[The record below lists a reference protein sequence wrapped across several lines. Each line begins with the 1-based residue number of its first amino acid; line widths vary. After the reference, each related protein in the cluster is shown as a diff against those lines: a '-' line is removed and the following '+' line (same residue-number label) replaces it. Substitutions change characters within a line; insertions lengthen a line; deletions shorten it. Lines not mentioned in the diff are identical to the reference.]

1 MYLKPT
7 FCLAIAASRLNFR
20 PLVVKMPSYGL
31 HRSESATSS
40 LMIEELQA
48 SPQLE
53 LEAAELDKE
62 LDNAEQHL
70 ARGVAMATEESDTDT
85 VCNYYVFITV
95 FL

>member
-1 MYLKPT
+1 
-7 FCLAIAASRLNFR
+7 
-20 PLVVKMPSYGL
+20 
-31 HRSESATSS
+31 
-40 LMIEELQA
+40 MIEELQA

-85 VCNYYVFITV
+85 VCNYFNCYRNFIGIFVNKHNRRYLTNKV
-95 FL
+95 QTHLSDHFCYFK

>member
-1 MYLKPT
+1 MPT
-7 FCLAIAASRLNFR
+7 
-20 PLVVKMPSYGL
+20 YGL

-85 VCNYYVFITV
+85 VCKYYFTYYGIFVGIFVNKGIDT
-95 FL
+95 

>member
-1 MYLKPT
+1 
-7 FCLAIAASRLNFR
+7 
-20 PLVVKMPSYGL
+20 
-31 HRSESATSS
+31 
-40 LMIEELQA
+40 MIEELQA

-85 VCNYYVFITV
+85 VCNYYFIYTV